1 MVAPR
6 AKWKRYVTLAGY
18 TSERKFLLDC
28 GTYENIMTRIRS
40 GKVDPRNMRDD
51 TFEKI
56 ALKATGSKDSASEV
70 KNIFLA
76 LYRTNLT

>member
-1 MVAPR
+1 
-6 AKWKRYVTLAGY
+6 
-18 TSERKFLLDC
+18 
-28 GTYENIMTRIRS
+28 MTIIIS
-40 GKVDPRNMRDD
+40 VKVDPRNMIDY

-56 ALKATGSKDSASEV
+56 ALNSTGSKDSASEV